1 MATTHAADPHLV
13 DDDPDAHPNRERQYV
28 IIALILAGLT
38 VLEVLTY
45 ATPELFGGHDG
56 KVIVPLLLILM
67 AIKFWMVVGFF
78 MHLRFDRK
86 LLTWVFYSGLAL
98 AVAVYLAVLTI
109 FRFWGEPANHVV
121 QPPGV
126 PVPPK

>member
-1 MATTHAADPHLV
+1 MATTHVDAHL

-28 IIALILAGLT
+28 FIALILAGLT

-45 ATPELFGGHDG
+45 ATPELFLGHDG
-56 KVIVPLLLILM
+56 PVIVPALLALM
-67 AIKFWMVVGFF
+67 AIKFVLVVGFF
-78 MHLRFDRK
+78 MHLQFDK
-86 LLTWVFYSGLAL
+86 KILTVVFYSGLAL
-98 AVAVYLAVLTI
+98 AVGVYIAILTVM
-109 FRFWGEPANHVV
+109 RFWGEPASHVV